1 VGSEM
6 KAKFKYTIRVVDIG
20 LSSDISIAGQLPVN
34 PFDLKQKK
42 EKSDDVSKPIGNKLT
57 MR

>member
-1 VGSEM
+1 M